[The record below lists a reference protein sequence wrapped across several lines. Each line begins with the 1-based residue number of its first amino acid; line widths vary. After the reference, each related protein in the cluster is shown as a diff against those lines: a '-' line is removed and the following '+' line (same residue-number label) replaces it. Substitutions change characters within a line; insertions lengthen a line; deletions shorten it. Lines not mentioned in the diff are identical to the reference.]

1 MVLYPSVRNRTQNQI
16 YIGVKGTSDADAA
29 EKRKVLTKA
38 VESLAE

>member
-1 MVLYPSVRNRTQNQI
+1 MVLYPSVRDRTQNQF
-16 YIGVKGTSDADAA
+16 YIGVKGTSDAEAG

>member
-1 MVLYPSVRNRTQNQI
+1 MVLYPSVRDRTQNQI
-16 YIGVKGTSDADAA
+16 LYRCKRTSDAEAG

>member
-1 MVLYPSVRNRTQNQI
+1 MVLYPSVREEPKI
-16 YIGVKGTSDADAA
+16 KFYIGVKGTSDAEAG